1 MPLIYSGQ
9 EEPVLRP
16 IAFFEKDPMGF
27 GKYERANFYSIL
39 LHLRKTNAAFAD
51 NANFKRLWVDHPDQ
65 VMAYERTNGK
75 DKVLVVLNLSAE
87 SHEVVISGTTLNEGY
102 QEIFT
107 KQIATDIHQVQLPA
121 WGYKVFV
128 KKGSNK

>member
-1 MPLIYSGQ
+1 
-9 EEPVLRP
+9 
-16 IAFFEKDPMGF
+16 
-27 GKYERANFYSIL
+27 
-39 LHLRKTNAAFAD
+39 
-51 NANFKRLWVDHPDQ
+51 
-65 VMAYERTNGK
+65 
-75 DKVLVVLNLSAE
+75 
-87 SHEVVISGTTLNEGY
+87 VVISGTTLNEGY